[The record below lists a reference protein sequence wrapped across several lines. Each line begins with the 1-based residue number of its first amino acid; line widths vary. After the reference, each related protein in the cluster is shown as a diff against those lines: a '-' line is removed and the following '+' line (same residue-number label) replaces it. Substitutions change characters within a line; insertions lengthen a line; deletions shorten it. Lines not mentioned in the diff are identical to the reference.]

1 MRSIASN
8 YGHELRDLPE
18 IQGNATAFNSYP
30 TGPWQ
35 LMGTNLAIV
44 GFWPTAAIL
53 YVAFGAGWPTCGSRF
68 PNLWLP
74 CCFALGWNIYVDCVN
89 TRPGCLDAIHRIFK
103 RKFRIDSG
111 HVF

>member
-44 GFWPTAAIL
+44 GFWPIADHHSKPPISPLTIAE
-53 YVAFGAGWPTCGSRF
+53 WPGTQ
-68 PNLWLP
+68 P
-74 CCFALGWNIYVDCVN
+74 
-89 TRPGCLDAIHRIFK
+89 
-103 RKFRIDSG
+103 
-111 HVF
+111 

>member
-44 GFWPTAAIL
+44 GFWPGPA
-53 YVAFGAGWPTCGSRF
+53 CE
-68 PNLWLP
+68 P
-74 CCFALGWNIYVDCVN
+74 CS
-89 TRPGCLDAIHRIFK
+89 T
-103 RKFRIDSG
+103 
-111 HVF
+111 

>member
-44 GFWPTAAIL
+44 GFWPIR
-53 YVAFGAGWPTCGSRF
+53 GSLGL
-68 PNLWLP
+68 NLLAVIRTFSTSGGVSP
-74 CCFALGWNIYVDCVN
+74 PVS
-89 TRPGCLDAIHRIFK
+89 GC
-103 RKFRIDSG
+103 
-111 HVF
+111 

>member
-44 GFWPTAAIL
+44 GFWPNPAFL
-53 YVAFGAGWPTCGSRF
+53 HVSFGAPGFLGILKSHEDQKLNLSELGS
-68 PNLWLP
+68 PMLTSTLP
-74 CCFALGWNIYVDCVN
+74 PIPCPSLSPSDGAKAG
-89 TRPGCLDAIHRIFK
+89 
-103 RKFRIDSG
+103 
-111 HVF
+111 